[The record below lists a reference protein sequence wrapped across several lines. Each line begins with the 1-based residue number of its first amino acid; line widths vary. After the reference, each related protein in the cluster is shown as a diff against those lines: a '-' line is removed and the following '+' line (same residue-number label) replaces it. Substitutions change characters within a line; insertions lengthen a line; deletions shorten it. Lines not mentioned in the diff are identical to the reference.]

1 MTPSC
6 PWFNLPVM
14 TMKRLFLYKEWLQ
27 RRLDEYVHAPR
38 PPQLRGRDITM
49 TPPQYGA
56 ALMQAYL
63 GKASLAWIAEQ
74 TGIALETL
82 RRWRREPEFLL
93 LMDWSKSLFAAAF
106 HEALVLRDYSLP
118 EYHDLAAEFALLDES
133 LRVMARVPLYDRFK
147 TTGAALISKHENGIP
162 LPDFDLRLFRRLFLF
177 FLALEHHWP
186 GAASRRLREEFIPLA
201 RDVVWPLLA
210 QEHWVEAALNSIQ
223 QGAPLTQIQLVLAG
237 QLRQMFLRLLGE

>member
-1 MTPSC
+1 MT
-6 PWFNLPVM
+6 
-14 TMKRLFLYKEWLQ
+14 TKRLFLYQEWLQ
-27 RRLDEYVHAPR
+27 RKLNEYLRAPR
-38 PPQLRGRDITM
+38 PPQLQGRDITM
-49 TPPQYGA
+49 TPRQYGA

-106 HEALVLRDYSLP
+106 REALVLHDYSLAGC
-118 EYHDLAAEFALLDES
+118 HDLAAEFALLDES

-177 FLALEHHWP
+177 FLALEHHWS

-201 RDVVWPLLA
+201 RDVVWPLLD
-210 QEHWVEAALNSIQ
+210 QEHWVEAALSSIQ
-223 QGAPLTQIQLVLAG
+223 ESTPLSQIQLVLAG
-237 QLRQMFLRLLGE
+237 QLKQMFLRLPGE